1 MVSRSE
7 YNSSVMVFGQHYRTS
22 IDFAGFRRTG
32 GQNIGTSVELLLWSK
47 EELAERYGVRHWE
60 KMGDLLDPEGFKRT
74 WGTISGPLRRMHIL
88 GEGLYVLDEQAKRI
102 AFVRSA
108 EKENVAYCPWDT
120 NLAACLGVYEQL
132 QGHIVL
138 HAQVV
143 EWQGGAIAIVG
154 RSGMGKSSM
163 SLAAIA
169 QGARILSDD
178 VGVFSIDSRG
188 VFAIPGVAA
197 VRTYKDSLIGTGQS
211 WHVRKGGCS
220 SAKVCI
226 CAEDNPWAFSNKVRE
241 IQAIV
246 SLERSLSNDSPILMD
261 TLSGNEAIVSCL
273 TNMYGLFIAK
283 NNEQVRML
291 KMTATMTEAVR
302 VVCLKYPSNWDVLP
316 EAAALILSLAE

>member
-1 MVSRSE
+1 MASGSE
-7 YNSSVMVFGQHYRTS
+7 YNSVMVFGRHYRTP
-22 IDFAGFRRTG
+22 IDFAGFRKAKE
-32 GQNIGTSVELLLWSK
+32 QNIETSVELLLWSK
-47 EELAERYGVRHWE
+47 EELAERYGIKPWD
-60 KMGDLLDPEGFKRT
+60 KMGDLLDPAGFKRT
-74 WGTISGPLRRMHIL
+74 WGTISGLLRRMHIF
-88 GEGLYVLDEQAKRI
+88 GEGLYVLDDQAKRI

-132 QGHIVL
+132 HGHIVL

-143 EWQGGAIAIVG
+143 EWQGSSIAIVG

-178 VGVFSIDSRG
+178 VGVFSIDSGG

-197 VRTYKDSLIGTGQS
+197 IRAYKDSFIGTGQS
-211 WHVRKGGCS
+211 WHMRKGGCS
-220 SAKVCI
+220 EVKICI
-226 CAEDNPWAFSNKVRE
+226 CAEDNPWAFSNKIRKL
-241 IQAIV
+241 QAIV
-246 SLERSLSNDSPILMD
+246 TLERSPSNDSPILMD

-273 TNMYGLFIAK
+273 ANMYGLFIAK
-283 NNEQVRML
+283 NNEQVHML
-291 KMTATMTEAVR
+291 KMTTSMTESVK